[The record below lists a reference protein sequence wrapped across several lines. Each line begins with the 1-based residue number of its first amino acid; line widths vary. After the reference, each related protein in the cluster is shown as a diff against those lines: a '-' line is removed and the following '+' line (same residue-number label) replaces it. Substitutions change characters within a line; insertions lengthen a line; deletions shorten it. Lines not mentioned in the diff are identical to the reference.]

1 MEEIKAQESEV
12 NLPSFIELISSGSR
26 VLIQMLLHQ
35 NLNVNHVA
43 TLPYRREVNTGQKK
57 RSHIF
62 AKKYFP
68 HAVID
73 KRTLYIVLEQ
83 HLQLDQTLAID
94 PEGC

>member
-1 MEEIKAQESEV
+1 
-12 NLPSFIELISSGSR
+12 
-26 VLIQMLLHQ
+26 MLLHQ

-43 TLPYRREVNTGQKK
+43 TLPHRREVNTGQKK
-57 RSHIF
+57 RSHIY

-83 HLQLDQTLAID
+83 HLQLDQMLASD
-94 PEGC
+94 PKGC